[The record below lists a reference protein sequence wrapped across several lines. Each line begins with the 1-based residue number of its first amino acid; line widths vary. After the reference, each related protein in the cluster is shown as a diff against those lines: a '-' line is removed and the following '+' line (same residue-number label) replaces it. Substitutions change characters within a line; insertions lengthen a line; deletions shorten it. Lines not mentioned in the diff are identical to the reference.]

1 VKAEYKMAK
10 DQKKKPISFAWEG
23 TNRKG
28 QKVKGD
34 ISGTNLAT
42 VKAQLRKQ
50 GIKPSKVKKKTKSL
64 FSFGGSKKITAL
76 DITFFTRQMATMM
89 KAGVPL
95 VQSFDIVGDGVDN
108 PAMRELIAQVRD
120 DVSAGNDFASALK
133 KHPKHFDELFCNLI
147 ESGEQSGALEQM
159 LDKVAIYK
167 EKTEALKAKIKKAM
181 MYPAVT
187 LLIASIVTV
196 ILLVKVVPT
205 FESMFKSFGSE
216 LPAPTKMVVAISE
229 WTQAYW
235 WVMVA
240 IIVGFVVGLKQALAR
255 SPAFKDKFEAGLL
268 KAPVFGD
275 LIMKAAIARFAR
287 VLSTTFAAG
296 VPLVE
301 ALESVAGAVGN
312 SVYRKAVLT
321 VRDEVSQGQQMH
333 FAMKSTGVFPNMVV
347 QMTSIG
353 EESGALDTM
362 LSKAADYFEDEVD
375 NAVDNLTALMEPLVM
390 SFLGVVIGGMIVAM
404 YLPIFEMGK
413 AI

>member
-1 VKAEYKMAK
+1 MAT
-10 DQKKKPISFAWEG
+10 DKKKKSLPFEWEG

-28 QKVKGD
+28 QKVKGE
-34 ISGTNLAT
+34 ISGANLAT

-50 GIKPSKVKKKTKSL
+50 GVQPRKVKKKSKSL
-64 FSFGGSKKITAL
+64 LSFGGGGKITSQ

-108 PAMRELIAQVRD
+108 PAMKELIAKVRD

-167 EKTEALKAKIKKAM
+167 EKTEALRAKIKKAM

-187 LLIASIVTV
+187 LAIASIVTV

-205 FESMFKSFGSE
+205 FETMFKSFGSE
-216 LPAPTKMVVAISE
+216 LPAPTQMVVAISE

-240 IIVGFVVGLKQALAR
+240 VIVGFVVSLKQALAR

-275 LIMKAAIARFAR
+275 LLMKAAVARFAR

-301 ALESVAGAVGN
+301 ALDSVAGAVGN

-333 FAMKSTGVFPNMVV
+333 FAMRSTGVFPNMVV

>member
-1 VKAEYKMAK
+1 MAK
-10 DQKKKPISFAWEG
+10 EIQKKLQNFEWEG

-28 QKVKGD
+28 QKVKGET
-34 ISGTNLAT
+34 SGPNLAT

-50 GIKPSKVKKKTKSL
+50 GVQPGKVKKKSTPL
-64 FSFGGSKKITAL
+64 LSFGGSGKITST
-76 DITFFTRQMATMM
+76 DISFFTRQMATMM

-95 VQSFDIVGDGVDN
+95 VQSFDIVGDGADN
-108 PAMRELIAQVRD
+108 KAMKELIAQIRD
-120 DVSAGNDFASALK
+120 DVSAGNDFASALQ

-159 LDKVAIYK
+159 LDKVAVYQ
-167 EKTEALKAKIKKAM
+167 EKTEALRKKIKKAM

-187 LLIASIVTV
+187 LVIASIVTA
-196 ILLVKVVPT
+196 ILLIKVVPT
-205 FESMFKSFGSE
+205 FDSMFRSFGSE
-216 LPAPTKMVVAISE
+216 LPAPTQFVVAISE
-229 WTQAYW
+229 WMQIYW
-235 WVMVA
+235 YY
-240 IIVGFVVGLKQALAR
+240 IVGFVVGTIVGLKQAIAR
-255 SPAFKDKFEAGLL
+255 SPAFKDKFEASLL

-301 ALESVAGAVGN
+301 ALDSVAGAVGN

-375 NAVDNLTALMEPLVM
+375 DAVDNLTALMEPLVM

>member
-1 VKAEYKMAK
+1 MAK
-10 DQKKKPISFAWEG
+10 QQKQPKLQTFEWEG
-23 TNRKG
+23 VNRKG
-28 QKVKGD
+28 QKVKGET
-34 ISGTNLAT
+34 SGPNLAT

-50 GIKPSKVKKKTKSL
+50 GVQPGKVKKKATPLINFSSGGKIKSE
-64 FSFGGSKKITAL
+64 

-108 PAMRELIAQVRD
+108 PAMKELIATIRD
-120 DVSAGNDFASALK
+120 DVAAGNDFASALK
-133 KHPKHFDELFCNLI
+133 KHPKHFDELFCNLV

-159 LDKVAIYK
+159 LDKVAVYK

-181 MYPAVT
+181 MYPAITMV
-187 LLIASIVTV
+187 IAFIVTV

-205 FESMFKSFGSE
+205 FESMFKSFGSD

-235 WVMVA
+235 YILVGS
-240 IIVGFVVGLKQALAR
+240 IVTFAVVLKQALAR
-255 SPAFKDKFEAGLL
+255 SPAFKDKFEEGLL

-275 LIMKAAIARFAR
+275 LIMKAAVARFAR

-301 ALESVAGAVGN
+301 ALESVSGAVGN

-321 VRDEVSQGQQMH
+321 VRDEVAQGQQMH
-333 FAMKSTGVFPNMVV
+333 FAMKATGVFPNMVV

-353 EESGALDTM
+353 EESGALDGM
-362 LSKAADYFEDEVD
+362 LDKAATYFEDEVD
-375 NAVDNLTALMEPLVM
+375 NAVDGLTALMEPMVM
-390 SFLGVVIGGMIVAM
+390 AFLGVVIGGLITAM

>member
-10 DQKKKPISFAWEG
+10 DQKKRPISFEWEG

-28 QKVKGD
+28 QNIKGE
-34 ISGTNLAT
+34 ISGTNVVT

-50 GIKPSKVKKKTKSL
+50 GVKPGKVKKKTKSL

-108 PAMRELIAQVRD
+108 PAMKELITQVRD
-120 DVSAGNDFASALK
+120 DVSAGNDFASALR

-187 LLIASIVTV
+187 LAIASIVTV

-240 IIVGFVVGLKQALAR
+240 VIVGFVVGLKQALAR
-255 SPAFKDKFEAGLL
+255 SPTFKDKFEASLL
-268 KAPVFGD
+268 KAPIFGD

-362 LSKAADYFEDEVD
+362 LSKAADYFENEVD

-390 SFLGVVIGGMIVAM
+390 SFLGVVIGGMVVAM

>member
-1 VKAEYKMAK
+1 MAK
-10 DQKKKPISFAWEG
+10 EKKQKLQQFEWEG

-28 QKVKGD
+28 QKV
-34 ISGTNLAT
+34 SGQTSGANLAT

-50 GIKPSKVKKKTKSL
+50 GVQPGKVNKKTTPLLNLS
-64 FSFGGSKKITAL
+64 GGGKITST

-108 PAMRELIAQVRD
+108 KTMKELIAQVRD

-133 KHPKHFDELFCNLI
+133 KHPKHFDELFCNLV
-147 ESGEQSGALEQM
+147 ESGEQSGALEEM
-159 LDKVAIYK
+159 LDKVAVYK

-181 MYPAVT
+181 MYPAIT
-187 LLIASIVTV
+187 LAIASIVTV

-216 LPAPTKMVVAISE
+216 LPAPTQMVVAISE

-240 IIVGFVVGLKQALAR
+240 TIIGFVVSLKQALER
-255 SPAFKDKFEAGLL
+255 SPAFKDKFEAVLL

-312 SVYRKAVLT
+312 SVYRKAVL
-321 VRDEVSQGQQMH
+321 VVKDEVSQGQQMH
-333 FAMKSTGVFPNMVV
+333 FAMKATGVFPNMVV

>member
-1 VKAEYKMAK
+1 MAK
-10 DQKKKPISFAWEG
+10 EINKKLLHFEWEG

-28 QKVKGD
+28 QKVKGET
-34 ISGTNLAT
+34 SGPNLAT

-50 GIKPSKVKKKTKSL
+50 GIQPGKVKKKTQPL
-64 FSFGGSKKITAL
+64 FSFGGGGKITSA

-95 VQSFDIVGDGVDN
+95 VQSFDIVGEGVDN
-108 PAMRELIAQVRD
+108 NALKELIAQVRD

-133 KHPKHFDELFCNLI
+133 KHPKHFDELFCNLV

-159 LDKVAIYK
+159 LEKVAVYK
-167 EKTEALKAKIKKAM
+167 EKTEALRAKIKKAM
-181 MYPAVT
+181 MYPMVT
-187 LLIASIVTV
+187 LIIASVVTV

-205 FESMFKSFGSE
+205 FETMFKSFGSE
-216 LPAPTKMVVAISE
+216 LPAPTQMVVAISE

-235 WVMVA
+235 YVMLGIV
-240 IIVGFVVGLKQALAR
+240 VGFVVSLKQALAR
-255 SPAFKDKFEAGLL
+255 SPAFKDKFEEGLL

-275 LIMKAAIARFAR
+275 LLMKAAVARFAR

-301 ALESVAGAVGN
+301 ALDSVAGAVGN
-312 SVYRKAVLT
+312 SVYRKAVLS

-333 FAMKSTGVFPNMVV
+333 FAMKATGVFPNMVV

-353 EESGALDTM
+353 EESGALDSM

>member
-1 VKAEYKMAK
+1 MAK
-10 DQKKKPISFAWEG
+10 DKIQRSLPFEWEG

-28 QKVKGD
+28 QKVKGE
-34 ISGTNLAT
+34 ISGANLAT

-50 GIKPSKVKKKTKSL
+50 GVQPRRVKKKTKSL
-64 FSFGGSKKITAL
+64 LSFGGGRKITSQ

-108 PAMRELIAQVRD
+108 PAMKELIAKVRD

-167 EKTEALKAKIKKAM
+167 EKTEALRAKIKKAM
-181 MYPAVT
+181 VYPAVT
-187 LLIASIVTV
+187 LAIASIVTV

-240 IIVGFVVGLKQALAR
+240 VIVSFVTGLKQALAR
-255 SPAFKDKFEAGLL
+255 SPAFKDKFEAVLL
-268 KAPVFGD
+268 KAPIFGD
-275 LIMKAAIARFAR
+275 LLMKAAVARFAR

-301 ALESVAGAVGN
+301 ALDSVAGAVGN

-321 VRDEVSQGQQMH
+321 VRDEVSQGQQIH

>member
-1 VKAEYKMAK
+1 MAT
-10 DQKKKPISFAWEG
+10 DKKKKSLPFEWEG

-28 QKVKGD
+28 QKVKGE
-34 ISGTNLAT
+34 ISGANLAT

-50 GIKPSKVKKKTKSL
+50 GVQPSKVKKKTKSL
-64 FSFGGSKKITAL
+64 LSFGGGGKITSQ

-108 PAMRELIAQVRD
+108 KAMKELIAKVRD

-167 EKTEALKAKIKKAM
+167 EKTEALRAKIKKAM

-187 LLIASIVTV
+187 LAIASIVTV

-240 IIVGFVVGLKQALAR
+240 VIVGFVTGLKQALAR

-268 KAPVFGD
+268 KAPIFGD
-275 LIMKAAIARFAR
+275 LLMKAAVARFAR

-312 SVYRKAVLT
+312 SVYRKAVLS

>member
-1 VKAEYKMAK
+1 MAK
-10 DQKKKPISFAWEG
+10 NNTPKALSFSWEG
-23 TNRKG
+23 TNKKG
-28 QKVKGD
+28 QKVKGEYT
-34 ISGTNLAT
+34 GPNQAT

-50 GIKPSKVKKKTKSL
+50 GIQTTKVKKKSTPL
-64 FSFGGSKKITAL
+64 ISFGGSKKITST
-76 DITFFTRQMATMM
+76 DISFFTRQMATMM

-95 VQSFDIVGDGVDN
+95 VQSFDIVSDGAEN
-108 PAMRELIAQVRD
+108 AAMKELIGNVRD

-133 KHPKHFDELFCNLI
+133 KHPKYFDELFCNLI

-159 LDKVAIYK
+159 LDKVAIYQ

-181 MYPAVT
+181 MYPAIT
-187 LLIASIVTV
+187 LIVASIVTV

-205 FESMFKSFGSE
+205 FESMFKSFGSD

-229 WTQAYW
+229 WMQAYW
-235 WVMVA
+235 YYILGAVIA
-240 IIVGFVVGLKQALAR
+240 FVVALKQALQR

-268 KAPVFGD
+268 RVPVFGD
-275 LIMKAAIARFAR
+275 LIMKAAVARFAR
-287 VLSTTFAAG
+287 VLATTFAAG

-312 SVYRKAVLT
+312 SVYRKAVIS

-333 FAMKSTGVFPNMVV
+333 FAMKATGVFPNMVV

-353 EESGALDTM
+353 EESGALDGM
-362 LSKAADYFEDEVD
+362 LSKAADYFEAEVD

-390 SFLGVVIGGMIVAM
+390 SFLGVVIGGMIIAM

>member
-1 VKAEYKMAK
+1 MAK
-10 DQKKKPISFAWEG
+10 QKKQAKLQTFEWEG
-23 TNRKG
+23 VNRKG
-28 QKVKGD
+28 QKVKGET
-34 ISGTNLAT
+34 SGPNLAT

-50 GIKPSKVKKKTKSL
+50 GVQPGKVKKKATPL
-64 FSFGGSKKITAL
+64 LNFGGGGKVKSD

-108 PAMRELIAQVRD
+108 PAMKELIAGVRD
-120 DVSAGNDFASALK
+120 DVAAGNDFASALK

-159 LDKVAIYK
+159 LDKVAVYK

-181 MYPAVT
+181 MYPAITMV
-187 LLIASIVTV
+187 IAFIVTV

-205 FESMFKSFGSE
+205 FESMFKSFGSD

-235 WVMVA
+235 YILVGT
-240 IIVGFVVGLKQALAR
+240 IVGFVVALKQALAK
-255 SPAFKDKFEAGLL
+255 SPAFKDKFEEGLL

-275 LIMKAAIARFAR
+275 LIMKAAVARFAR

-301 ALESVAGAVGN
+301 ALDSVSGAVGN

-321 VRDEVSQGQQMH
+321 VKDEVAQGQQMH
-333 FAMKSTGVFPNMVV
+333 FAMKATGVFPNMVV

-353 EESGALDTM
+353 EESGALDAM
-362 LSKAADYFEDEVD
+362 LDKAASYFEDEVD
-375 NAVDNLTALMEPLVM
+375 NAVDGLTALMEPMVM
-390 SFLGVVIGGMIVAM
+390 AFLGVVIGGLITAM

>member
-1 VKAEYKMAK
+1 MAK
-10 DQKKKPISFAWEG
+10 QKLQKLQQFSWEG

-28 QKVKGD
+28 QKVKGES
-34 ISGTNLAT
+34 SGPNLAT

-50 GIKPSKVKKKTKSL
+50 GVQPGKVKKKATPL
-64 FSFGGSKKITAL
+64 FSLGSGGKITPA

-95 VQSFDIVGDGVDN
+95 VQSFDIVGEGVDN
-108 PAMRELIAQVRD
+108 KALKALIAQVRD

-133 KHPKHFDELFCNLI
+133 KHPKHFDDLFCNLI

-159 LDKVAIYK
+159 LDKVAVYK
-167 EKTEALKAKIKKAM
+167 EKTEALKKKIKKAM

-187 LLIASIVTV
+187 LAIASVVTV

-205 FESMFKSFGSE
+205 FESMFQSFGSE

-235 WVMVA
+235 YMMLGSVIA
-240 IIVGFVVGLKQALAR
+240 FVVGLKQALAR

-275 LIMKAAIARFAR
+275 LIMKAAVARFAR
-287 VLSTTFAAG
+287 VLATTFAAG

-301 ALESVAGAVGN
+301 ALDSVAGAVGN
-312 SVYRKAVLT
+312 SVYRKAVLV

-333 FAMKSTGVFPNMVV
+333 FAMKATGVFPNMVV

-353 EESGALDTM
+353 EESGALDSM

-375 NAVDNLTALMEPLVM
+375 NAVDGLTAMMEPLVM

-413 AI
+413 SI

>member
-1 VKAEYKMAK
+1 MAT
-10 DQKKKPISFAWEG
+10 DKKKKSLPFEWEG

-28 QKVKGD
+28 QKVKGE
-34 ISGTNLAT
+34 ISGANLAT

-50 GIKPSKVKKKTKSL
+50 GVQPRKVKKKSKSL
-64 FSFGGSKKITAL
+64 LSFGGGGKITSQ

-108 PAMRELIAQVRD
+108 QAMKELIAKVRD

-167 EKTEALKAKIKKAM
+167 EKTEALRAKIKKAM

-187 LLIASIVTV
+187 LAIASIVTV

-205 FESMFKSFGSE
+205 FETMFKSFGSE
-216 LPAPTKMVVAISE
+216 LPAPTQMVVAISE

-240 IIVGFVVGLKQALAR
+240 VIVGFVVSLKQALAR

-275 LIMKAAIARFAR
+275 LLMKAAVARFAR

-301 ALESVAGAVGN
+301 ALDSVAGAVGN

>member
-1 VKAEYKMAK
+1 MAK
-10 DQKKKPISFAWEG
+10 DKKQKSQLFSWEG
-23 TNRKG
+23 INRKG
-28 QKVKGD
+28 QKVKGET
-34 ISGTNLAT
+34 SGPNLAT

-50 GIKPSKVKKKTKSL
+50 GIQPGKVKKKATSL
-64 FSFGGSKKITAL
+64 ISFGGGGKITPL

-95 VQSFDIVGDGVDN
+95 VQSFDIVGEGVDN
-108 PAMRELIAQVRD
+108 PALKVLIAQIRD

-147 ESGEQSGALEQM
+147 ESGEQSGALETM
-159 LDKVAIYK
+159 LDKVAVYK
-167 EKTEALKAKIKKAM
+167 EKTEALKKKIKKAM

-187 LLIASIVTV
+187 LAIASIVTV

-216 LPAPTKMVVAISE
+216 LPAPTQMVVAISE

-235 WVMVA
+235 YVMLG
-240 IIVGFVVGLKQALAR
+240 IIIGFVVGLKQALAR
-255 SPAFKDKFEAGLL
+255 SPSFKDKFEAGLL
-268 KAPVFGD
+268 KTPVFGD
-275 LIMKAAIARFAR
+275 LLMKAAIARFAR

-301 ALESVAGAVGN
+301 ALDSVAGAVGN
-312 SVYRKAVLT
+312 SVYRKAVLN

-333 FAMKSTGVFPNMVV
+333 FAMKATGVFPNMVV

-353 EESGALDTM
+353 EESGALDAM
-362 LSKAADYFEDEVD
+362 LSKAADYYEDEVD

>member
-1 VKAEYKMAK
+1 MAK
-10 DQKKKPISFAWEG
+10 NIQKKSLQFEWEG

-28 QKVKGD
+28 QKTKGE
-34 ISGTNLAT
+34 ISGANLAT

-50 GIKPSKVKKKTKSL
+50 GIQPGKVKKKTKSL
-64 FSFGGSKKITAL
+64 LSFGGGGKITST

-108 PAMRELIAQVRD
+108 PAMKTLIGQVRD

-159 LDKVAIYK
+159 LDKVAVYK

-181 MYPAVT
+181 MYPAIT
-187 LLIASIVTV
+187 LIIASIVTV

-205 FESMFKSFGSE
+205 FESMFKSFGSD

-235 WVMVA
+235 WVMLAV
-240 IIVGFVVGLKQALAR
+240 IVSFVVGLKQALAR
-255 SPAFKDKFEAGLL
+255 SPAFKDKFEELLL

-275 LIMKAAIARFAR
+275 LLMKAAIARFAR

-301 ALESVAGAVGN
+301 ALDSVAGAVGN
-312 SVYRKAVLT
+312 SVYRKAVLN

>member
-1 VKAEYKMAK
+1 MAK
-10 DQKKKPISFAWEG
+10 DKQPKSIPFEWEG
-23 TNRKG
+23 INRKG
-28 QKVKGD
+28 QKVKGES
-34 ISGTNLAT
+34 SGPNGAT
-42 VKAQLRKQ
+42 IKAQLRKQ
-50 GIKPSKVKKKTKSL
+50 GIQPGKVKKKATSL
-64 FSFGGSKKITAL
+64 ISFGSGKKITST

-108 PAMRELIAQVRD
+108 PAMKKLISEIRD
-120 DVSAGNDFASALK
+120 DVSAGNDFASALQ

-147 ESGEQSGALEQM
+147 ESGEQSGALETM
-159 LDKVAIYK
+159 LDKVAVYQ
-167 EKTEALKAKIKKAM
+167 EKTEALKTKIKKAM
-181 MYPAVT
+181 MYPAIT
-187 LLIASIVTV
+187 LLVALVVTV

-205 FESMFKSFGSE
+205 FESMFKSFGSD

-235 WVMVA
+235 YYIVA
-240 IIVGFVVGLKQALAR
+240 IVIGFVFSLKQALAK

-312 SVYRKAVLT
+312 SVYRKAVIN

-333 FAMKSTGVFPNMVV
+333 FAMKATGVFPNMVV

-353 EESGALDTM
+353 EESGALDAM

>member
-1 VKAEYKMAK
+1 MAT
-10 DQKKKPISFAWEG
+10 DKKKKSLPFEWEG

-28 QKVKGD
+28 QKVKGE
-34 ISGTNLAT
+34 ISGANLAT

-50 GIKPSKVKKKTKSL
+50 GVQPRKVKKKTKSL
-64 FSFGGSKKITAL
+64 LSFGGGGKITSQ

-108 PAMRELIAQVRD
+108 PAMKELIAKVRD

-167 EKTEALKAKIKKAM
+167 EKTEALRAKIKKAM

-187 LLIASIVTV
+187 LAIASIVTV

-205 FESMFKSFGSE
+205 FETMFKSFGSE
-216 LPAPTKMVVAISE
+216 LPAPTQMVVAISE

-240 IIVGFVVGLKQALAR
+240 VIVGFVVSLKQALAR

-275 LIMKAAIARFAR
+275 LLMKAAVARFAR

-301 ALESVAGAVGN
+301 ALDSVAGAVGN

-333 FAMKSTGVFPNMVV
+333 FAMRSTGVFPNMVV

>member
-1 VKAEYKMAK
+1 MAK
-10 DQKKKPISFAWEG
+10 DKKQKSLQFEWEG

-28 QKVKGD
+28 QKVKGET
-34 ISGTNLAT
+34 SGPNLAT

-50 GIKPSKVKKKTKSL
+50 GVQPGKVKKKATPL
-64 FSFGGSKKITAL
+64 FSFGGGGKVTPL

-95 VQSFDIVGDGVDN
+95 VQSFDIVSEGVDN
-108 PAMRELIAQVRD
+108 PALKTLIGQIRD

-133 KHPKHFDELFCNLI
+133 KHPKYFDDLFCNLI
-147 ESGEQSGALEQM
+147 ESGEQSGALETM
-159 LDKVAIYK
+159 LDKVAVYK
-167 EKTEALKAKIKKAM
+167 EKTEALKKKIKKAM

-187 LLIASIVTV
+187 LAIASIVTV

-205 FESMFKSFGSE
+205 FDSMFRSFGSE
-216 LPAPTKMVVAISE
+216 LPAPTKIVVAISE
-229 WTQAYW
+229 WMQAYW
-235 WVMVA
+235 YYIVA
-240 IIVGFVVGLKQALAR
+240 IIGGFVFSLKQALAR

-268 KAPVFGD
+268 KTPVFGD
-275 LIMKAAIARFAR
+275 LLMKAAIARFAR

-301 ALESVAGAVGN
+301 ALDSVAGAVGN
-312 SVYRKAVLT
+312 SVYRKAVLN

-353 EESGALDTM
+353 EESGALDSM

>member
-1 VKAEYKMAK
+1 MAK
-10 DQKKKPISFAWEG
+10 DKKTKSLQFEWEG

-28 QKVKGD
+28 QKVKGET
-34 ISGTNLAT
+34 SGPNLAT

-50 GIKPSKVKKKTKSL
+50 GVQPGKVKKKATPL
-64 FSFGGSKKITAL
+64 FSFGSDGKVTPADVS
-76 DITFFTRQMATMM
+76 FFSRQMATMM

-95 VQSFDIVGDGVDN
+95 VQSFDIVGDGTDN
-108 PAMRELIAQVRD
+108 MAMKKLIAQIRD

-133 KHPKHFDELFCNLI
+133 NHPKHFDELFCNLV
-147 ESGEQSGALEQM
+147 ESGEQSGALEEM
-159 LDKVAIYK
+159 LDKVATYQ
-167 EKTEALKAKIKKAM
+167 EKTEALKKKIKKAM

-187 LLIASIVTV
+187 LTIAAIVTV

-205 FESMFKSFGSE
+205 FESMFKSFGSD

-235 WVMVA
+235 YYILA
-240 IIVGFVVGLKQALAR
+240 IIVGFIVSLKQALAR

-268 KAPVFGD
+268 KAPIFGD
-275 LIMKAAIARFAR
+275 LIMKAAVARFAR

-312 SVYRKAVLT
+312 SVYRKAVLN

-333 FAMKSTGVFPNMVV
+333 FAMRATGVFPNMVV

-353 EESGALDTM
+353 EESGALDSM
-362 LSKAADYFEDEVD
+362 LDKAASYFEDEVD
-375 NAVDNLTALMEPLVM
+375 NAVDGLTAMMEPLVM
-390 SFLGVVIGGMIVAM
+390 SFLGVVIGGLIVAM
-404 YLPIFEMGK
+404 YLPIFEMGN
-413 AI
+413 AM